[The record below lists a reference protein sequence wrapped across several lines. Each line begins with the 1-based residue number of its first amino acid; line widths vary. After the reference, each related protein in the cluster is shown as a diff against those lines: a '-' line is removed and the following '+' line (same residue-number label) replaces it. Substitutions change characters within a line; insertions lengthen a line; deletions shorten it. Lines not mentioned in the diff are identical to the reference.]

1 MPRHTRWLVLA
12 AFALLVSATQIL
24 WLTFAPIARQSRDA
38 LGVSEGAIGDLA
50 VINPLMF
57 VLLAIP
63 AGRWLDRRFGT
74 ALAAGAL
81 LTAIGAVIRTVDPS
95 SYQTVFVGQL
105 VMSVGQPFVLNA
117 STKVAARYFPPPE
130 RTAAISVASAAQFGG
145 ILVAALTGGA
155 LMGAGGLGLVLDL
168 QAGFAVAAAVAVLVA
183 VRVPA
188 SYALGATGE
197 TSLRWLRRDPLMWR
211 LAGLLFIGVGVF
223 NAVATWLDT
232 ILVDLGHPGVA
243 GTLLAVMTVFGVVG
257 AAVLPGLAARRDRRR
272 ALLVATTLI
281 SAVAFLAIA
290 VALALLSGVL
300 FVGVLLALVGFV
312 LLAGLPVALDWSE
325 LESGPD
331 RAGTATG
338 FLLLAGNLGG
348 VVVVLVVQGA
358 LGNPYLAMSAMSAV
372 VLPGLLLAAR
382 LPRHARSHIDDDR
395 RSPDE
400 CLEPAPLE

>member
-1 MPRHTRWLVLA
+1 MPRRTRWLVLA

-168 QAGFAVAAAVAVLVA
+168 QAFAVAAAVAVLVA

>member
-1 MPRHTRWLVLA
+1 MPRRSRWLVLA
-12 AFALLVSATQIL
+12 AFSLLVSATQIL
-24 WLTFAPIARQSRDA
+24 WLTFAPIARQSHDA

-50 VINPLMF
+50 VISPLVF

-63 AGRWLDRRFGT
+63 AGRWLDRRFGA

-81 LTAIGAVIRTVDPS
+81 LTAIGAVLRTVDTS
-95 SYQTVFVGQL
+95 SYAMVFVGQL
-105 VMSVGQPFVLNA
+105 VLSVGQPLVLNA
-117 STKVAARYFPPPE
+117 STKVVARNFPPPE

-145 ILVAALTGGA
+145 ILVAALTGGP
-155 LMGAGGLGLVLDL
+155 LMHAGGLGLVLHV
-168 QAGFAVAAAVAVLVA
+168 QAGFAGAAAVAVLVA

-188 SYALGATGE
+188 SYALGAPSE

-232 ILVDLGHPGVA
+232 ILVDLGHPGAA
-243 GTLLAVMTVFGVVG
+243 GALIAVTTVFGVGG
-257 AAVLPGLAARRDRRR
+257 AIVLPGLAARRDRRR
-272 ALLVATTLI
+272 ALLLATTLV

-290 VALALLSGVL
+290 LALALVPGVL
-300 FVGVLLALVGFV
+300 LVGVLLALVGFV

-348 VVVVLVVQGA
+348 VVLVLVVQA
-358 LGNPYLAMSAMSAV
+358 TLANPYLALATMSAV
-372 VLPGLLLAAR
+372 VVPGLLLAAR
-382 LPRHARSHIDDDR
+382 LPRHAPSHVGDDR
-395 RSPDE
+395 RQPDR
-400 CLEPAPLE
+400 LPA

>member
-1 MPRHTRWLVLA
+1 MPRRSRWLVLA

-24 WLTFAPIARQSRDA
+24 WLTFAPIARQSHDA
-38 LGVSEGAIGDLA
+38 LGVSDGAIGDLA

-74 ALAAGAL
+74 ALTAGAL
-81 LTAIGAVIRTVDPS
+81 LTAIGAVLRTIDTS
-95 SYQTVFVGQL
+95 SYATIFVGQL

-117 STKVAARYFPPPE
+117 STKVAARYFPPSE

-155 LMGAGGLGLVLDL
+155 LMDAGGLGLVLHL

-232 ILVDLGHPGVA
+232 ILVDLGHPGAA
-243 GTLLAVMTVFGVVG
+243 GALIAVMTVFGVGG
-257 AAVLPGLAARRDRRR
+257 AVVLPGLAARRDRRR
-272 ALLVATTLI
+272 ALLLTTTLI

-290 VALALLSGVL
+290 LTLALVPGVL

-348 VVVVLVVQGA
+348 VVLVLVVQAA
-358 LGNPYLAMSAMSAV
+358 LGNPYLALAAMSAV
-372 VLPGLLLAAR
+372 VVPGLLLAAR
-382 LPRHARSHIDDDR
+382 LPRHARSHIDADR
-395 RSPDE
+395 RQPE
-400 CLEPAPLE
+400 GLPA